1 MIKCKNT
8 ILNELMDNA
17 VELMA
22 AKINYTQIV
31 LEQFKEKNDTARVET
46 LTTEID
52 EITLAINTIKKRSGC
67 WA

>member
-17 VELMA
+17 AELIKG
-22 AKINYTQIV
+22 KIQYTTIV
-31 LEQFKEKNDTARVET
+31 LEQFEEKGDKLRVQS
-46 LTTEID
+46 LQSEI
-52 EITLAINTIKKRSGC
+52 EEMTLAMKVITKRSGS